1 MKGNEEEQRKIFVE
15 SIIYDDSK
23 MEACLAM
30 VGRRIHAE
38 RIRQRVS
45 ISRLAE
51 LSNLSISCISK
62 AETDQCRISLKA
74 LIKIAAALN
83 VPVWQF
89 LDIDESYLLGGTEES
104 QNLKDCTN
112 GERFE
117 QIMKPAGEKTTALIL
132 DMVDELMR
140 AMNREDG
147 EEE

>member
-1 MKGNEEEQRKIFVE
+1 MKGNKEEQRKIFVE

-89 LDIDESYLLGGTEES
+89 LDIDESYLQGRTEERQS
-104 QNLKDCTN
+104 LKDYTN

-117 QIMKPAGEKTTALIL
+117 KIMKPAGEKTTEMIL